1 MCAPNGSLPSLRHAL
16 VSSYYFQREG
26 QVQAACMFQ
35 LFVDH
40 QPTRRKFLCSTHRE
54 LEYQIKL
61 ALNSGTRQVV
71 AVRIE
76 IPFDPLVF
84 AGGLQQAGVFVRE
97 YRGHSVYTIGAYGA
111 LSPLLG
117 QRWHIRGL
125 NRNDF
130 CYVNLETV
138 LFHLHHRKYLE
149 EVDLGSGE
157 ATNEPTGSTLV
168 FKFVRMDGTKAQWDS
183 ILSIA

>member
-1 MCAPNGSLPSLRHAL
+1 MILLSKRGPSSGCLYVSTFCKIINLQDNFFAP
-16 VSSYYFQREG
+16 
-26 QVQAACMFQ
+26 
-35 LFVDH
+35 
-40 QPTRRKFLCSTHRE
+40 HRE
-54 LEYQIKL
+54 LRYQIKL
-61 ALNSGTRQVV
+61 ALNSGTRQDV
-71 AVRIE
+71 AVQIE

-97 YRGHSVYTIGAYGA
+97 YRGHSVYTIAAYGA
-111 LSPLLG
+111 LSHLLG

-138 LFHLHHRKYLE
+138 LFHLHHRKHLE
-149 EVDLGSGE
+149 EVDLRSGE

-183 ILSIA
+183 VLSIA